1 MGWVRA
7 FWLFGFFWPIEVKI
21 QNREWIPF
29 CKKFCMVFNSI
40 LQNNEPRPK
49 IVWVKRG
56 THPYLFIFSD
66 RRSPRLRPFNKMH
79 VSLSPFHNALCACW
93 WTWTWYRWW
102 FCRLFDG
109 VNGAR
114 LHGTSKRQKERES
127 RYGVYIYVFMY
138 SVIYTGRTQEKRYI
152 YIYIYI

>member
-1 MGWVRA
+1 
-7 FWLFGFFWPIEVKI
+7 
-21 QNREWIPF
+21 
-29 CKKFCMVFNSI
+29 
-40 LQNNEPRPK
+40 
-49 IVWVKRG
+49 
-56 THPYLFIFSD
+56 
-66 RRSPRLRPFNKMH
+66 MH
-79 VSLSPFHNALCACW
+79 GSLNPFHNALCACW

-114 LHGTSKRQKERES
+114 LHVTSKRQRERESES

-152 YIYIYI
+152 YI